1 MKSSQIGVLP
11 NFFDRYIKL
20 VEDVDVIDAL
30 KKYGANYLDQEKL
43 SRLGNAVYAEGKWTV
58 KDILQHIIDS
68 ERVFSY
74 RALRFARNDNT
85 ALPGYDENFFAAN
98 AEASKRSVDDL
109 LEEMTDVRNS
119 TFKLFQS
126 FNDDMLQKNGI
137 CFNQEISVLA
147 IGFTITGHIIHH
159 SNVIK
164 ERYYP
169 LL

>member
-1 MKSSQIGVLP
+1 MKTSQIAVLP

-20 VEDVDVIDAL
+20 VEDVEVIDAL
-30 KKYGANYLDQEKL
+30 KKYGANHFDREKL
-43 SRLGNAVYAEGKWTV
+43 SSLGNNVYTEGKWTV

-85 ALPGYDENFFAAN
+85 PLPGYDENLFAAN

-109 LEEMTDVRNS
+109 LEEMTAVRNS
-119 TFKLFQS
+119 TIKLFQS
-126 FNDDMLQKNGI
+126 FNDEMLKKNGI

-159 SNVIK
+159 SNVIR